1 MARSG
6 LRRDMTYSTPTHGTR
21 NPAVLEPTF
30 VEGLHDLPVDEI
42 RRRRDQALA
51 EREYVSYLRRIVQVR
66 QDMLR
71 IEQERRTSG
80 AAPGHI
86 VDRLTKVLSEGPPRT
101 SRGEALR
108 FSLTAQEMEDADR
121 RVQEILGSLAHAPAE
136 GIGDDELSVAL
147 AALTEEERAVSASRK
162 AVFRVHDALQ
172 DELKRR
178 FRDDP
183 SSVQP
188 PV

>member
-1 MARSG
+1 
-6 LRRDMTYSTPTHGTR
+6 MTNATPTPSTR
-21 NPAVLEPTF
+21 NPIVLEPGF
-30 VEGLHDLPVDEI
+30 VEGLHDLPIDEV

-51 EREYVSYLRRIVQVR
+51 EREYLSYLRRIVQVR
-66 QDMLR
+66 QD
-71 IEQERRTSG
+71 IFSTEQERRTTG

-86 VDRLTKVLSEGPPRT
+86 VDRLTKVLAGGPPRT

-108 FSLTAQEMEDADR
+108 FSLSAEEMEDADR
-121 RVQEILGSLAHAPAE
+121 RVQAILGSLTDAPGE
-136 GIGDDELSVAL
+136 GIGDDELAAAL
-147 AALTEEERAVSASRK
+147 AALTEVERAVSTSRI

-178 FRDDP
+178 FREDP

-188 PV
+188 HF